1 MMKEGANG
9 MFFDKA
15 KKLLE
20 KLTNEFM
27 IFLEY
32 PLDYIEEF
40 GDDLKKLDTADKI
53 IKIGKLLIGIF
64 LLGQLVIGM
73 IFAVIVLL
81 SLSGGGSSTSVGED
95 LYKQALKSARTD
107 AESRARSGKGSWS
120 EVADIDQEI
129 RNYDAMRRDDSND

>member
-1 MMKEGANG
+1 

>member
-1 MMKEGANG
+1 

-15 KKLLE
+15 KKLFE

-40 GDDLKKLDTADKI
+40 GDDLKTLDTTDKI
-53 IKIGKLLIGIF
+53 IKIGKLLISIF

-81 SLSGGGSSTSVGED
+81 SLSGDGSGTSVGED
-95 LYKQALKSARTD
+95 LYKQALKSARAD
-107 AESRARSGKGSWS
+107 AESRASSGQGSWS

-129 RNYDAMRRDDSND
+129 KNYDAMRRDNSND